1 MNSKRENGAV
11 LFAICPARSLGLLL
25 SGTLGDRAEKVK
37 PWAKRATANWLLQNG
52 SRFTGSCIPNLDP
65 LPVTLYSLAAP
76 NTL

>member
-37 PWAKRATANWLLQNG
+37 AWRVPPT
-52 SRFTGSCIPNLDP
+52 NLTRGKWFFHRVVYP
-65 LPVTLYSLAAP
+65 
-76 NTL
+76 